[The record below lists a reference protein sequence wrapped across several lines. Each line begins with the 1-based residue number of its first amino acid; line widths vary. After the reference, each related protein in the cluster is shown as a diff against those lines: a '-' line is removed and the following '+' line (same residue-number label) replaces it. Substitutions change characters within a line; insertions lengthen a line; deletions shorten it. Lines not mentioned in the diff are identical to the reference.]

1 MEKYSLPF
9 DAKFQ
14 SGLLYLLITDYE
26 FLRSVIDDLEPGH
39 FDAGESHVKLF
50 KLVKK
55 VFMASKKPITMG
67 IINNYIL
74 KLKESNFYS
83 EGDVFGLHAVIDA
96 GNSLIPVELAYVKDN
111 CIDFLK
117 KQSMAIAFS
126 KALDSFEKADYDS
139 LYSQIG
145 EAYKKSYTIGTDF
158 GLDYSKQLVT
168 DRYSVPPR
176 SGIWST
182 GFPTFDGYIGGGFA
196 KKESHSFISATGRGK
211 CLGINTPILM
221 SDGTIKMVQD
231 IVVGD
236 KLMGPDGKS
245 RNVLSTTSGKSDLY
259 KITPVK
265 GDPYIVND
273 VHLLSLKVT
282 GNSNNINLVNG
293 NKVINNQKEPIF
305 IEAQD
310 FYKESKTA
318 KHCLKGWRPE
328 AVSFEK
334 EYTNHIIP
342 PYILGVWLGDGTS
355 TKPNITQMNNEVV
368 TEYTQYANSINCSIV
383 EHPDKRSEAS
393 DWSLVSNLTTHQ
405 SNTFLVGLQQLNLIN
420 NKHIPTSYKMS
431 SIKDRLELLAG
442 LLDTDG
448 SLHYDGYDF
457 TQKNKSIAE
466 DVVFIARSLGLAAY
480 MSECT
485 KSIKATGFSGQYWR
499 VTISGDCSIIP
510 VRLTYK
516 KASIRQQKKDVLRTG
531 ISIEKAGYGEYYG
544 FEIDGDKQFLLG
556 DWQVTHNTA
565 LLCNLAVSAL
575 KQRKKTLFITLEM
588 SKEQIAQRFDS
599 IISGF
604 SAGEL
609 ATMPE
614 ARIELQRNL
623 NQRLHGLT
631 PIIKEFNRG
640 QLSVNGLRNYLDKYI
655 MEYGNP
661 DVVILD
667 WLGCM
672 KMPTGIDKKHE
683 AVGQVAD
690 EIINMSRE
698 YNCTIINAQ
707 QSNRSAVGNDSFGY
721 DSVSS
726 SFESLFGQDGVYT
739 LGASDKAKDA
749 GRRTLTIAK
758 NRNGPDSVFVSLQG
772 DLPTKPLTFKF
783 RECILE
789 EEESTLLKEPGSTYK
804 KKENKD

>member
-1 MEKYSLPF
+1 VTMEKYSLPF

-14 SGLLYLLITDYE
+14 SGLIYLLITDYE
-26 FLRSVIDDLEPGH
+26 FLRSVVDDLEPGH
-39 FDAGESHVKLF
+39 FDAGESHIKLF

-55 VFMASKKPITMG
+55 VFAGSRKPLTLSIVQ
-67 IINNYIL
+67 NYIL
-74 KLKESNFYS
+74 KLQESKFYS
-83 EGDVFGLHAVIDA
+83 DGDAFGLRAVIDA
-96 GNSLIPVELAYVKDN
+96 GKNLIPVELEYVKSN

-126 KALDSFEKADYDS
+126 QALDSFEKSDYDA

-145 EAYKKSYTIGTDF
+145 DAYKKSYTIGTDF

-168 DRYSVPPR
+168 DRYSIPPR

-182 GFPTFDGYIGGGFA
+182 GFPIFDGFIGGGFA

-211 CLGINTPILM
+211 CHGKSTKIITY
-221 SDGTIKMVQD
+221 DGTIKMVQD

-265 GDPYIVND
+265 GDPYVVND

-282 GNSNNINLVNG
+282 KNSHNLNLVNG
-293 NKVINNQKEPIF
+293 NKVLNNQEEPVF

-310 FYKESKTA
+310 FYKESKTV

-328 AVSFEK
+328 AVSFEN
-334 EYTNHIIP
+334 EHTNHIIP

-355 TKPNITQMNNEVV
+355 REPKITQLDNEVV
-368 TEYTQYANSINCSIV
+368 QEFKTYALNINTKATPYYGTNEKCPQWSI
-383 EHPDKRSEAS
+383 KGKS
-393 DWSLVSNLTTHQ
+393 DFRT
-405 SNTFLVGLQQLNLIN
+405 GLKQLNLIN
-420 NKHIPTSYKMS
+420 NKHIPMSYKMT
-431 SIKDRLELLAG
+431 SIQNRLELLAG

-457 TQKNKSIAE
+457 VQKNKSIAE
-466 DVVFIARSLGLAAY
+466 DVVFIARSLGLAAN

-485 KSIKATGFSGQYWR
+485 KTIKATGFSGQYWR

-510 VRLTYK
+510 VRLAYK
-516 KASIRQQKKDVLRTG
+516 KAAGRQQKKNVLRTG
-531 ISIEKAGYGEYYG
+531 ISIEKAGYGDYYG

-575 KQRKKTLFITLEM
+575 RQKKKTLFITLEM

-599 IISGF
+599 IICGF
-604 SAGEL
+604 SSGEL

-614 ARIELQRNL
+614 ARIELQREL
-623 NQRLHGLT
+623 NQRLHGIS

-640 QLSVNGLRNYLDKYI
+640 QLSINGLRNYLDKYI
-655 MEYGNP
+655 MEYGYP
-661 DVVILD
+661 DVVVLD

-672 KMPTGIDKKHE
+672 KMPSGIDKKHE

-690 EIINMSRE
+690 EVINMSRE

-749 GRRTLTIAK
+749 GRRTLTVAK

-783 RECILE
+783 RECVLE
-789 EEESTLLKEPGSTYK
+789 EEESTLLKEPAYK
-804 KKENKD
+804 KKDTKNE

>member
-1 MEKYSLPF
+1 MTIEKYSLPF

-14 SGLLYLLITDYE
+14 SGLLYLLITDYD

-39 FDAGESHVKLF
+39 FDAGESHIKLF

-55 VFMASKKPITMG
+55 VFTASKKPITMG

-74 KLKESNFYS
+74 KLQEGKFYS

-126 KALDSFEKADYDS
+126 KALDSFEKADYDG

-145 EAYKKSYTIGTDF
+145 EAYKKSYSIGTDF

-168 DRYSVPPR
+168 DRYSTPPR

-182 GFPTFDGYIGGGFA
+182 GFPMFDSYIGGGFA
-196 KKESHSFISATGRGK
+196 KRESHSFISATGRGK
-211 CLGINTPILM
+211 
-221 SDGTIKMVQD
+221 
-231 IVVGD
+231 
-236 KLMGPDGKS
+236 
-245 RNVLSTTSGKSDLY
+245 
-259 KITPVK
+259 
-265 GDPYIVND
+265 
-273 VHLLSLKVT
+273 
-282 GNSNNINLVNG
+282 
-293 NKVINNQKEPIF
+293 
-305 IEAQD
+305 
-310 FYKESKTA
+310 
-318 KHCLKGWRPE
+318 
-328 AVSFEK
+328 
-334 EYTNHIIP
+334 
-342 PYILGVWLGDGTS
+342 
-355 TKPNITQMNNEVV
+355 
-368 TEYTQYANSINCSIV
+368 
-383 EHPDKRSEAS
+383 
-393 DWSLVSNLTTHQ
+393 
-405 SNTFLVGLQQLNLIN
+405 
-420 NKHIPTSYKMS
+420 
-431 SIKDRLELLAG
+431 
-442 LLDTDG
+442 
-448 SLHYDGYDF
+448 
-457 TQKNKSIAE
+457 
-466 DVVFIARSLGLAAY
+466 
-480 MSECT
+480 
-485 KSIKATGFSGQYWR
+485 
-499 VTISGDCSIIP
+499 
-510 VRLTYK
+510 
-516 KASIRQQKKDVLRTG
+516 
-531 ISIEKAGYGEYYG
+531 
-544 FEIDGDKQFLLG
+544 
-556 DWQVTHNTA
+556 TA

-575 KQRKKTLFITLEM
+575 RQRKKTLFITLEM

-623 NQRLHGLT
+623 NQRLNGLS
-631 PIIKEFNRG
+631 PVIKEFNRG
-640 QLSVNGLRNYLDKYI
+640 QLSINGLRNYLDKYT

-661 DVVILD
+661 EVIILD

-690 EIINMSRE
+690 EVINMSRE

-789 EEESTLLKEPGSTYK
+789 EEESTLLKEPGSSYK